1 MVYICNGTPA
11 FLLERFFIHLTPLRL
26 SSDGTASPSFL
37 GWPSLVMF
45 VSVKFDRIKPAHAGS
60 LGFHGILLV
69 WKLCNLDFSDGGTN
83 DNVVIRGW

>member
-1 MVYICNGTPA
+1 MMNG
-11 FLLERFFIHLTPLRL
+11 ESLTQ
-26 SSDGTASPSFL
+26 SFL